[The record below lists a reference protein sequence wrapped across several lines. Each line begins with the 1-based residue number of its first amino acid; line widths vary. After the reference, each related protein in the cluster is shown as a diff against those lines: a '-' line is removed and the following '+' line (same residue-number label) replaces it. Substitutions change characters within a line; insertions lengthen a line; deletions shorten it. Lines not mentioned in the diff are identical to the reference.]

1 MLYDGLE
8 KLEEDGR
15 PIAVGV
21 IGAGTFGSQIIAQV
35 CQSTGMRMSAVAD
48 LQLERASRAV
58 GLGGAAEDSVVT
70 AQSSAEIDEA
80 IARGRPA
87 VTTDAS
93 ALIGSAIDV
102 VVEVTGNPDLG
113 ARHGH
118 MAILEKKHV
127 VMVTV
132 EADVLVGYLL
142 KTMADEAGVIYS
154 AAYGDEPSLAYELCD
169 WARALGFKV
178 IAAGKGARFKPD
190 FRRATPDDVAELYGF
205 KGQDYNAHMFGSFLD
220 NTKSA
225 IEMTALSNMTGL
237 LPDVRGM
244 HFPPL
249 ELNEIPEKLCLKSEG
264 GILEHEGVVEAVS
277 NLHPDGREVQDSIRG
292 GVYAVFGSATP
303 FAIESLASYGH
314 ILGMAIGERSKKA
327 LIFRR
332 QHFVGHEVPIGIARM
347 VLLGRDSGAPKG
359 HFCEVIV
366 GAKKDLEAGT
376 ELDGEGG
383 YTVYGMA
390 ERADIA
396 ARQRLLPMG
405 LARGATLVRA
415 VARDD
420 VITYDDVELPE
431 SFSLELRRRQD
442 AMAG

>member
-1 MLYDGLE
+1 MLIVPND
-8 KLEEDGR
+8 
-15 PIAVGV
+15 I
-21 IGAGTFGSQIIAQV
+21 
-35 CQSTGMRMSAVAD
+35 
-48 LQLERASRAV
+48 
-58 GLGGAAEDSVVT
+58 
-70 AQSSAEIDEA
+70 
-80 IARGRPA
+80 
-87 VTTDAS
+87 
-93 ALIGSAIDV
+93 
-102 VVEVTGNPDLG
+102 
-113 ARHGH
+113 
-118 MAILEKKHV
+118 
-127 VMVTV
+127 
-132 EADVLVGYLL
+132 
-142 KTMADEAGVIYS
+142 
-154 AAYGDEPSLAYELCD
+154 
-169 WARALGFKV
+169 
-178 IAAGKGARFKPD
+178 
-190 FRRATPDDVAELYGF
+190 
-205 KGQDYNAHMFGSFLD
+205 
-220 NTKSA
+220 
-225 IEMTALSNMTGL
+225 
-237 LPDVRGM
+237 
-244 HFPPL
+244 
-249 ELNEIPEKLCLKSEG
+249 
-264 GILEHEGVVEAVS
+264 AVS